1 MKNKVGSDIVAI
13 FIYLLLFVLTLVGIQ
28 QIWSSELFDTIHFL
42 NWDADH
48 YNFIKE
54 KGYKDFRLAF
64 FPLFPIIWRF
74 LDVGVYAII
83 LINSIIFFISFYI
96 LIKNLEIKGVKE
108 ILMYLSIPSFVF
120 FYLPYSESIFFLC
133 SLIIILGLK
142 NNKNYLV
149 YIGLFL
155 SILSRPAFT
164 VFIPALIITQLLYR
178 NKEKIS
184 LTIGFYL
191 LVSILGIISVGIIQ
205 FYDSGEWF
213 KFFSEQKNWGNHL
226 QIPKLPLTSWA
237 GGFIV
242 RTDGF
247 AFLIGILSGSFLSAL
262 ILKLKWVKDTVLPKE
277 VIFSLAY
284 LGGITIAVLL
294 FRGGSLFSLNR
305 FVFATPFII
314 VVLNYWIKQ
323 QFNLKIKKLLL
334 IFGLIFIFWFLF
346 GSYVH
351 IQEIIKFGLL
361 SLYATLIFA
370 LKSDKEIIKKYSLIL
385 LIIINFSFQIIFYI
399 RFLNGD
405 WVG

>member
-13 FIYLLLFVLTLVGIQ
+13 FIYMLLFIVTLVGIQ

-83 LINSIIFFISFYI
+83 LINSLIFFISFYI

-108 ILMYLSIPSFVF
+108 ILMYMSIPSFVF

-164 VFIPALIITQLLYR
+164 VFIPALIITQLLNR

-247 AFLIGILSGSFLSAL
+247 AFLIGVLSVSFLTAL
-262 ILKLKWVKDTVLPKE
+262 ILKLKWVKDTVLPNE

-351 IQEIIKFGLL
+351 IQQIIKFGLL

-370 LKSDKEIIKKYSLIL
+370 LKSDKEIIRKYSLIL

>member
-13 FIYLLLFVLTLVGIQ
+13 FIYMLLFIVTLVGIQ

-83 LINSIIFFISFYI
+83 LINSLIFFISFYI

-164 VFIPALIITQLLYR
+164 VFIPALIITQLLNR

-184 LTIGFYL
+184 LSIGFYL

-247 AFLIGILSGSFLSAL
+247 AFLIGVLSVSFLTAL
-262 ILKLKWVKDTVLPKE
+262 ILKLKWVKDTVLPNE

-351 IQEIIKFGLL
+351 IQQIIKFGLL

-370 LKSDKEIIKKYSLIL
+370 LKSDKEIIRKYSLIL

>member
-1 MKNKVGSDIVAI
+1 
-13 FIYLLLFVLTLVGIQ
+13 
-28 QIWSSELFDTIHFL
+28 
-42 NWDADH
+42 
-48 YNFIKE
+48 
-54 KGYKDFRLAF
+54 
-64 FPLFPIIWRF
+64 
-74 LDVGVYAII
+74 
-83 LINSIIFFISFYI
+83 
-96 LIKNLEIKGVKE
+96 LEIKGVKE
-108 ILMYLSIPSFVF
+108 ILMYLSIPSFIF
-120 FYLPYSESIFFLC
+120 FYLPYSESIFFL
-133 SLIIILGLK
+133 SSIIIILGLK
-142 NNKNYLV
+142 KNKNYLT
-149 YIGLFL
+149 YFGLFL

-164 VFIPALIITQLLYR
+164 VFIPALIITQLLNR

-184 LTIGFYL
+184 LSIGFYL

-284 LGGITIAVLL
+284 LGGITIVVLL

-314 VVLNYWIKQ
+314 VVLNYWIRQ

-351 IQEIIKFGLL
+351 IQQILKFGLL
-361 SLYATLIFA
+361 SVYATLIFA
-370 LKSDKEIIKKYSLIL
+370 LKSDKETIRKHSLIL

-399 RFLNGD
+399 RFLNGN